1 MKIKFTTTILKFAE
15 QGEKTG
21 WTYIEIPAAIAHQ
34 VFPNQK
40 KSFRVKGK
48 LDAYTFSGMAL
59 LPMGE
64 GEFIMAL
71 KADVRKAIK
80 KIKGDKLIVE
90 IEHDKSEYQLD
101 EDFAACLEEDEKA
114 TKFFLTLAKSH
125 QNYFSK
131 WIEAA
136 KTQPTKAKRI
146 IQTINALAKK
156 MSYAEMIR
164 AGKSEKDI
172 LK

>member
-1 MKIKFTTTILKFAE
+1 MICFTTTILKFAE

-21 WTYIEIPAAIAHQ
+21 WTYIEISTEIAQ
-34 VFPNQK
+34 QIYPNNK

-48 LDAYTFSGMAL
+48 LDTYEFSGMAL

-64 GEFIMAL
+64 GAFIMAL

-101 EDFAACLEEDEKA
+101 EDFVECLHEDEKA
-114 TKFFLTLAKSH
+114 KSFFYSQPKSH

-156 MSYAEMIR
+156 MNYSEMIR
-164 AGKSEKDI
+164 ANKLRQD
-172 LK
+172 